1 MATLAS
7 VRLKLAVAR
16 TPSAEGLMTTIND
29 KSRISRKRRA
39 AAGSPL
45 DLAVVLAASPVALT
59 ICQYQELSRA
69 TDRTLRRGAGRLDF
83 PLLGLF
89 GEIGSLLSELKKKQR
104 DTVSYSG
111 YEDSVVE
118 ELGDVLWYFSNLATR
133 ASIML
138 SEMALQIYRDS
149 DNSRPPRHQTR
160 DIMFADLQPALKAT
174 TPGTQD
180 EFEATLMRLAGEA
193 GKLVADFSAGRIKRN
208 SDLLSTHM
216 SAIFRALINAAN
228 EAHVSLAGA
237 AHRNLEKIFDRWPRK
252 RTYPALFDE
261 DDDPAEQIPRR
272 IEMQIFEKSV
282 NNQTYVFL
290 RCNGVN
296 IGDRLTDNKLEKDDY
311 RFHDVFHLA
320 NAAILGWSPVMRALF
335 RVKRKSRPKLDE
347 AEDGA
352 RAILIEEGIS
362 TWVFNH
368 ATRLNDFEKLKSLDY
383 GLLKAVRELVSGYE
397 AERCP
402 LWLWE
407 EAILRGYEV
416 FRRLRKH
423 RGGTIVADLT
433 KRTITFEKMK
443 T

>member
-1 MATLAS
+1 
-7 VRLKLAVAR
+7 
-16 TPSAEGLMTTIND
+16 MTTTGH
-29 KSRISRKRRA
+29 KSRISTKRRA
-39 AAGSPL
+39 AADAR
-45 DLAVVLAASPVALT
+45 DLAAVMAASSADLT
-59 ICQYQELSRA
+59 VNQYQKLSSG
-69 TDRTLRRGAGRLDF
+69 TDRTAGKGPARFDF

-89 GEIGSLLSELKKKQR
+89 GETGSLLSELKKKQR
-104 DTVSYSG
+104 DTVSYFG
-111 YEDSVVE
+111 YEESVVE

-133 ASIML
+133 AGMTL
-138 SEMALQIYRDS
+138 SEMALHIHSDS
-149 DNSRPPRHQTR
+149 DTSGKPAHQTR
-160 DIMFADLQPALKAT
+160 DLKFSALQPALKT
-174 TPGTQD
+174 TGPGAQQA
-180 EFEATLMRLAGEA
+180 FEATLMRLAGEA
-193 GKLVADFSAGRIKRN
+193 GTLVADFSAGKISRN
-208 SDLLSTHM
+208 PDLLSAHM
-216 SAIFRALINAAN
+216 ASIFRALVSAAN
-228 EAHVSLAGA
+228 EAHVSLAEA
-237 AHRNLEKIFDRWPRK
+237 AHRNLRKIFDRWPEK
-252 RTYPALFDE
+252 RTYPPLFDA
-261 DDDPAEQIPRR
+261 DDDPAEQLPRC
-272 IEMQIFEKSV
+272 IEMQIFERKV
-282 NNQTYVFL
+282 NSQTYVFL
-290 RCNGVN
+290 RCNGIN

-362 TWVFNH
+362 SWVFNH

-383 GLLKAVRELVSGYE
+383 GLLKAVYELVSGYE

-416 FRRLRKH
+416 FRQLRKH

>member
-1 MATLAS
+1 
-7 VRLKLAVAR
+7 
-16 TPSAEGLMTTIND
+16 MTY
-29 KSRISRKRRA
+29 KKRA
-39 AAGSPL
+39 LAAGSPP
-45 DLAVVLAASPVALT
+45 DLAVVLAASPTVLSVS
-59 ICQYQELSRA
+59 QYQGLASR
-69 TDRTLRRGAGRLDF
+69 TDRTVRRGAGRLDF

-89 GEIGSLLSELKKKQR
+89 GEVGSLLSELKKKQR

-111 YEDSVVE
+111 YEESVVE

-133 ASIML
+133 AGIKL
-138 SEMALQIYRDS
+138 SEMALHIHRDS
-149 DNSRPPRHQTR
+149 DNNSKPKHETP
-160 DIMFADLQPALKAT
+160 DIKFAALQPALKAT
-174 TPGTQD
+174 GPGAQYA
-180 EFEATLMRLAGEA
+180 FEATLMRLAGEA
-193 GKLVADFSAGRIKRN
+193 GMLVADFSAGRINRN
-208 SDLLSTHM
+208 PDLLSAHM
-216 SAIFRALINAAN
+216 SSIFRALINAAN
-228 EAHVSLAGA
+228 EAHVNLAEA
-237 AHRNLEKIFDRWPRK
+237 AHRNLGKIFDRWPEK
-252 RTYPALFDE
+252 RTYPVLFDE
-261 DDDPAEQIPRR
+261 GDDPAEQIPRR
-272 IEMQIFEKSV
+272 IEMQIFERMV
-282 NNQTYVFL
+282 NSQTYVFL
-290 RCNGVN
+290 RCNGMN

-320 NAAILGWSPVMRALF
+320 NAAILGWSPVLRALF
-335 RVKRKSRPKLDE
+335 RVKRKSRPELDE

-368 ATRLNDFEKLKSLDY
+368 ATKLDDFEKLKSLDY

-407 EAILRGYEV
+407 EAILEGYKV
-416 FRRLRKH
+416 FRQLRKH

>member
-1 MATLAS
+1 MALS
-7 VRLKLAVAR
+7 V
-16 TPSAEGLMTTIND
+16 S
-29 KSRISRKRRA
+29 
-39 AAGSPL
+39 
-45 DLAVVLAASPVALT
+45 
-59 ICQYQELSRA
+59 QYQELSRA
-69 TDRTLRRGAGRLDF
+69 TDRTVGGGGGRLDF

-104 DTVSYSG
+104 DTVSYTG
-111 YEDSVVE
+111 YEESVVE

-133 ASIML
+133 AGIAL
-138 SEMALQIYRDS
+138 SETALKIHRDS
-149 DNSRPPRHQTR
+149 DNSRRPRRQTR
-160 DIMFADLQPALKAT
+160 DIRFAALQPALKAAG
-174 TPGTQD
+174 PGDQD
-180 EFEATLMRLAGEA
+180 AFEATLMRLAGEA
-193 GKLVADFSAGRIKRN
+193 GKLVADFSAGRIN
-208 SDLLSTHM
+208 ADSDLLSTHM
-216 SAIFRALINAAN
+216 SSIFRALINAAN
-228 EAHVSLAGA
+228 EAHVSLAEA
-237 AHRNLEKIFDRWPRK
+237 AHRNLKKIFDRWPEK
-252 RTYPALFDE
+252 RTYPALFDAG
-261 DDDPAEQIPRR
+261 DDLAEQIPRR
-272 IEMQIFEKSV
+272 IEMQIFERTV

-290 RCNGVN
+290 RCNGIN

-311 RFHDVFHLA
+311 RFHDIFHLA

-335 RVKRKSRPKLDE
+335 RVKRKSRPQLDE

-368 ATRLNDFEKLKSLDY
+368 ATKLNDFENLKSLDY

-416 FRRLRKH
+416 FRQLRKH
-423 RGGTIVADLT
+423 RCGTIVADLT

>member
-1 MATLAS
+1 MTATKNMS
-7 VRLKLAVAR
+7 
-16 TPSAEGLMTTIND
+16 MTS
-29 KSRISRKRRA
+29 KKRA
-39 AAGSPL
+39 AAAGRPPN
-45 DLAVVLAASPVALT
+45 LAVVLAASPAALSVR
-59 ICQYQELSRA
+59 QYQALA
-69 TDRTLRRGAGRLDF
+69 AGTDRTVRRGTARLDF

-111 YEDSVVE
+111 YEESVVE

-133 ASIML
+133 AGVTL
-138 SEMALQIYRDS
+138 SDMALHIHRES
-149 DNSRPPRHQTR
+149 ENGGKAGHQTR
-160 DIMFADLQPALKAT
+160 DIKFAAFQPALKAT
-174 TPGTQD
+174 GPGAQD
-180 EFEATLMRLAGEA
+180 AFEATLMRLAGEA
-193 GKLVADFSAGRIKRN
+193 GTLVADFSAGRINRN
-208 SDLLSTHM
+208 PDLLSAHM

-228 EAHVSLAGA
+228 EAHVSLAEA
-237 AHRNLEKIFDRWPRK
+237 AHRNLGKIFDRWPEK
-252 RTYPALFDE
+252 RVYPALFDE
-261 DDDPAEQIPRR
+261 GDDAAEQIPRR
-272 IEMQIFEKSV
+272 IEMQIFERTV
-282 NNQTYVFL
+282 NGQTYVFL
-290 RCNGVN
+290 RRNGVN

-320 NAAILGWSPVMRALF
+320 NAAILGWSPVLRALF
-335 RVKRKSRPKLDE
+335 RVKRKSRPELDE

-368 ATRLNDFEKLKSLDY
+368 ATKLDDFEKLKSLDY

-397 AERCP
+397 AECCP

-407 EAILRGYEV
+407 EAILEGYKV
-416 FRRLRKH
+416 FRQLRKH